1 MVASNT
7 QKRALLLL
15 VVFVLWVVLASA
27 GLFYYGNRDYGQFDD
42 SGSWQVSAPKALA
55 IETLG
60 IVPGAG
66 KQIVHVGQPECVCNR
81 LASQHIASF
90 TDAYQLSAAKQ
101 FYRELK
107 QVSSAGLMLPATP
120 AVLIF
125 DNGQL
130 IYAGPY
136 STGPMCSV
144 SDSLIAP
151 ILKGDVNLAGLW
163 LNGEAKACRCVV
175 KYDA

>member
-1 MVASNT
+1 M
-7 QKRALLLL
+7 LLL
-15 VVFVLWVVLASA
+15 VVFVVWVVLASA
-27 GLFYYGNRDYGQFDD
+27 GLFYFGNQNYGQFDD

-60 IVPGAG
+60 IAPEAG
-66 KQIVHVGQPECVCNR
+66 KQVVHVGQPECVCNR

-90 TDAYQLSAAKQ
+90 TEAYQLPANKQ
-101 FYRELK
+101 FYRQLQ
-107 QVSSAGLMLPATP
+107 QVSGAGLMLPATP

-136 STGPMCSV
+136 ATGPMCSV
-144 SDSLIAP
+144 STSLIAP

-175 KYDA
+175 KLGA

>member
-1 MVASNT
+1 M
-7 QKRALLLL
+7 LP
-15 VVFVLWVVLASA
+15 VFVIWVVVVSA
-27 GLFYYGNRDYGQFDD
+27 GLFYFGNQNYGQFDD
-42 SGSWQVSAPKALA
+42 SGSWRVSAPKGLA
-55 IETLG
+55 IATLG
-60 IVPGAG
+60 IAPGAG
-66 KQIVHVGQPECVCNR
+66 KQVVHVGQPECVCNR

-90 TDAYQLSAAKQ
+90 TEAYQLSANRQ
-101 FYRELK
+101 FYRQLT
-107 QVSSAGLMLPATP
+107 QVTSAGLMLPATP

-144 SDSLIAP
+144 STSLIAP
-151 ILKGDVNLAGLW
+151 ILKGEVNLAGLW

-175 KYDA
+175 KQDA